1 MNRNRPAPNRSR
13 PEPSADATNVPVIVD
28 QVELFGASRGAYGG
42 VEFSDPA
49 PEESSSPG
57 QDCSGA
63 VRRDVGH
70 RRASSPPASA
80 AYVTMGERWVR
91 ERIAAGALELDA
103 EMLRRDLGEPPSS
116 ASFGVIFRRCA
127 LQGLIAKGGTRLAN
141 RPEAHGR
148 DLRIWVPRHG

>member
-1 MNRNRPAPNRSR
+1 MTRFGPAPKENRPAP
-13 PEPSADATNVPVIVD
+13 DAINVPVIVD

-42 VEFSDPA
+42 VEFTEPA

-63 VRRDVGH
+63 VRRDVGQQ
-70 RRASSPPASA
+70 RAASTSAGA
-80 AYVTMGERWVR
+80 AYIAMGERWVR

-116 ASFGVIFRRCA
+116 ATFGVIFRRCA
-127 LQGLIAKGGTRLAN
+127 LQGLIVKGGTRLAS

-148 DLRIWVPRHG
+148 DLRVWVPRHG